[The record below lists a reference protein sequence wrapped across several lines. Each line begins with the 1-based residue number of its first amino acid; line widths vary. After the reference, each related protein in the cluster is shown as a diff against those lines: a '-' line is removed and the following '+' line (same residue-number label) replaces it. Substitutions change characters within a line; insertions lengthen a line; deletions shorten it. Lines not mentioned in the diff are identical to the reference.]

1 LSKKWKLPA
10 KAAVLKWKTCVLTH
24 GIFMFFFDF
33 VATYFQ
39 THPSQLKNISH
50 HAASG
55 APHPVESRNVA
66 SEMAR
71 ALPRNWWSIETL
83 VTSAIILRHLLNHAL
98 KPVWLTI
105 LSIARNWREI

>member
-1 LSKKWKLPA
+1 MGFSW
-10 KAAVLKWKTCVLTH
+10 
-24 GIFMFFFDF
+24 IFFDF

-71 ALPRNWWSIETL
+71 SLPRNWWSIETL

-98 KPVWLTI
+98 KLGAKLEVLGTYTKKVVI
-105 LSIARNWREI
+105 VCNRFISFLETVSKCI